1 MEYLRSSSR
10 RTLPASRRKGTSSL
24 PSGRASSPP
33 EVKLPEGSRR
43 KPKEAKDALPSGG
56 SEGRPSFGRKP
67 PEVKLP
73 EGRSEKSCFL
83 REPLAL
89 PSESARGEASR
100 RKPKDVL
107 FSKQVRF
114 LRLSERSLTSGGFL
128 RKAATP
134 PEVKLPEGSR
144 QRFFQKAEGRPSFG
158 RKPKDV
164 LFSKQV
170 RFLRKAEGRAFFKT
184 SSSSRQR

>member
-89 PSESARGEASR
+89 PSESARGEAFR
-100 RKPKDVL
+100 RKPKVQVHVL
-107 FSKQVRF
+107 REAN
-114 LRLSERSLTSGGFL
+114 LY
-128 RKAATP
+128 
-134 PEVKLPEGSR
+134 
-144 QRFFQKAEGRPSFG
+144 PSFG
-158 RKPKDV
+158 KLGLMN
-164 LFSKQV
+164 LF
-170 RFLRKAEGRAFFKT
+170 RFLRKDGLVSERMPKDL
-184 SSSSRQR
+184 